1 MTHVIT
7 RLCIRGGECIEVCP
21 VSCIV
26 PGPAGNAE
34 WPYLYIDPDGCID
47 CGACVPECP
56 VEAIFPDFEVPAIY
70 TEDIERNRQFFLE
83 WPGYCEF
90 NLEDLK
96 KERLS
101 K

>member
-21 VSCIV
+21 VSCIA
-26 PGPAGNAE
+26 PGPPGSPE

-56 VEAIFPDFEVPAIY
+56 VEAIFPDLEVPAIY
-70 TEDIERNRQFFLE
+70 TEDAERNRRFFSE
-83 WPGYCEF
+83 GPGYWEF

-96 KERLS
+96 KERLA